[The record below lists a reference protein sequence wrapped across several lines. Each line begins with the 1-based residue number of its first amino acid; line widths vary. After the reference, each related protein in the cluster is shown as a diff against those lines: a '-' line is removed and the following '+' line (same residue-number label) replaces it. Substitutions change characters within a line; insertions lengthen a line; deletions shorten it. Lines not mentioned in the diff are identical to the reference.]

1 MKIYLI
7 RHGKTKQ
14 NELGILQGAGIDS
27 DLSETGRS
35 QARDRIFSIFC
46 KYISDPNHNR
56 FDIS

>member
-27 DLSETGRS
+27 DLSEIGRS
-35 QARDRIFSIFC
+35 QAKDQTLSIF
-46 KYISDPNHNR
+46 
-56 FDIS
+56 FW